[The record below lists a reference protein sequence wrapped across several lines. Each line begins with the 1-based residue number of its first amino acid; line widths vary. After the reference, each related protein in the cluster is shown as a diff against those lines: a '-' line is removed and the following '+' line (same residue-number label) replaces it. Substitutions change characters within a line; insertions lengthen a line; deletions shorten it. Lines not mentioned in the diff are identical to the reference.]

1 VPSQSA
7 CCPAQYSAGLSRL
20 CAVPEL
26 SVPFHVDALF
36 VPCHVNGILGVCF
49 GGAFVILAQTLALQA
64 VCRRCFLVVWT
75 LPCCFLVF
83 SCLLDDAPNRAIP
96 CL

>member
-1 VPSQSA
+1 VPSQSG
-7 CCPAQYSAGLSRL
+7 CCPALYFAGLSRL

-49 GGAFVILAQTLALQA
+49 GGASVILAQTLALQA
-64 VCRRCFLVVWT
+64 VLSSLFSRRLDLVLLFFCVFLFVG
-75 LPCCFLVF
+75 
-83 SCLLDDAPNRAIP
+83 
-96 CL
+96 